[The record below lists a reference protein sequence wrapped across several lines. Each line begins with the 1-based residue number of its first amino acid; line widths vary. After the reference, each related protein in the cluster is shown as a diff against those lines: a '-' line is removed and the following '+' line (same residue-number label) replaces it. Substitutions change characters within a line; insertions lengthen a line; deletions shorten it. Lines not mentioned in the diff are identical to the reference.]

1 MNASHTETSNRPII
15 KKGFE
20 KQDGVFVKSI
30 DNALGTFNVEKQAY
44 RGGSFI
50 GSHSTRRSLVP
61 AAQSISVK
69 FERALSLFAKC
80 HILYNSSS
88 KLSASDAND
97 LGTMTLDY
105 TK

>member
-1 MNASHTETSNRPII
+1 ML
-15 KKGFE
+15 
-20 KQDGVFVKSI
+20 KSRLI
-30 DNALGTFNVEKQAY
+30 MAV
-44 RGGSFI
+44 
-50 GSHSTRRSLVP
+50 RSLAAIQHSPP